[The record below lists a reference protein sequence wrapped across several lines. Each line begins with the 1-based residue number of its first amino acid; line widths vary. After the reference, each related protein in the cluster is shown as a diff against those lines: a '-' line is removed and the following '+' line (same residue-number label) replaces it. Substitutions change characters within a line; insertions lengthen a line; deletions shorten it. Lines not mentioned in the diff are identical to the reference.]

1 MGKNRKG
8 KSRFA
13 NAKNVNDV
21 LDEQMYDANPEDGS
35 YNRRSRV
42 EKNYSLKNR
51 NHGKINRNQKRNRQI
66 NATKQ
71 KNYIQKGRLFADLDD
86 PENYGTTSSGAD
98 LRSYIDTKKVSLKL
112 RGVRGGHKG
121 LFDLPK
127 TIMRTFVMY
136 FMILHSRIFTVHQVV
151 GLKSP

>member
-21 LDEQMYDANPEDGS
+21 LDEQMFDANPEDGP

-42 EKNYSLKNR
+42 EKNFSHKNR
-51 NHGKINRNQKRNRQI
+51 NQGKINRNQKRNRQI

-98 LRSYIDTKKVSLKL
+98 LRSYIDTKKVSLWFRSVQGRL
-112 RGVRGGHKG
+112 LH
-121 LFDLPK
+121 K
-127 TIMRTFVMY
+127 TITNIHIMY
-136 FMILHSRIFTVHQVV
+136 LMILYFRTFTVHQVV

>member
-21 LDEQMYDANPEDGS
+21 LDEQMFDANPENGPFK
-35 YNRRSRV
+35 RRSRD
-42 EKNYSLKNR
+42 EKNFPLKNR

-86 PENYGTTSSGAD
+86 PENYGTTSSGVD
-98 LRSYIDTKKVSLKL
+98 LRSYIDTKKVSRWFRWVQGRLKN
-112 RGVRGGHKG
+112 
-121 LFDLPK
+121 
-127 TIMRTFVMY
+127 Y
-136 FMILHSRIFTVHQVV
+136 SEHSCHVSYDYIF
-151 GLKSP
+151 

>member
-21 LDEQMYDANPEDGS
+21 LDEQMFDANPEDGP

-42 EKNYSLKNR
+42 EKNFSHKNR

-86 PENYGTTSSGAD
+86 PENFGTTSSGAD
-98 LRSYIDTKKVSLKL
+98 LRSYIDTKKVSLWF
-112 RGVRGGHKG
+112 RGVQGR
-121 LFDLPK
+121 LF
-127 TIMRTFVMY
+127 
-136 FMILHSRIFTVHQVV
+136 
-151 GLKSP
+151 

>member
-8 KSRFA
+8 KSRYA

-21 LDEQMYDANPEDGS
+21 LDEQMFDANPEDGT

-42 EKNYSLKNR
+42 EKNFSFKNR

-86 PENYGTTSSGAD
+86 PENYGTTSSGVD

-121 LFDLPK
+121 LF
-127 TIMRTFVMY
+127 
-136 FMILHSRIFTVHQVV
+136 
-151 GLKSP
+151 